1 MCGICG
7 VIDWDGRGEAA
18 AREADVSLMLER
30 LVHRGPDGWGVSS
43 QGAATLGAVRLAIR
57 GLSDGQQPIVD
68 EASGIVVV
76 CNGEI
81 DNHREL
87 KRWLASRGRP
97 VVAET
102 DVAVLPG
109 LFLELGSEFVEHLTG
124 AFSIGLWS
132 ARDQLLLLARDR
144 AGERPLHFHVS
155 DEAWFA
161 SELSA
166 LVGVAHLRT
175 SVNVE
180 ALRGYLAAGFF
191 SAPLSPF
198 EGIRKVGPG
207 EIIEIRGQKV
217 STRRYWRW
225 NSIRAAEKKAAS
237 PREFDEI
244 FREAVRS
251 QSDVDVPYGVYM
263 SGGLD
268 SSLVAA
274 VLRKLRPDYTL
285 HSYTLRFFEP
295 SYDESGYAESAAKL
309 LGLEL
314 HRVDVTPEVVPA
326 TLTELIAS
334 SGEPLADP
342 AWVPTA
348 LLSRRAAQDVKIALV
363 GEGADELFGGY
374 PTYLG
379 ANLAERYARLPSF
392 IRSLLRRG
400 VERWPATDKKVTL
413 SFLLKRFVRG
423 DGLAPVPRHLLWT
436 SVISPA
442 VLKRLG
448 VAPTE
453 TRPVDPATSGE
464 VTRVDML
471 NVLQRADLENSLAE
485 GLLTKADRASMQF
498 AIELRAPYLDMSVM
512 EYAACLA
519 ARDRVHGF
527 TTKVFLK
534 KYASNYLPSSI
545 VNRRKRGLSVPL
557 ARWLRE
563 PLYDWAHSQ
572 LSSPLLDEMG
582 LRNEAAVA
590 MLEEQRQRKAD
601 HSRSLWALIVLSEW
615 LQWASR
621 QNVAQFSTQVS
632 SATARM
638 AS

>member
-1 MCGICG
+1 VCGICG
-7 VIDWDGRGEAA
+7 TIDWDGRGEAP
-18 AREADVSLMLER
+18 AREADVSAMLER
-30 LVHRGPDGWGVSS
+30 LAHRGPDGWGVASR
-43 QGAATLGAVRLAIR
+43 GRATFGAVRLAIR
-57 GLSDGQQPIVD
+57 GLGDGQQPIVD
-68 EASGIVVV
+68 DANGIIVV

-97 VVAET
+97 VAAET

-109 LFLELGSEFVEHLTG
+109 LFLELGSEFVERLSG

-144 AGERPLHFHVS
+144 AGERPLHFHAS
-155 DEAWFA
+155 EEAWFA
-161 SELSA
+161 SEISA
-166 LVGVAHLRT
+166 LAAVGHLRGG
-175 SVNVE
+175 VNTQAV
-180 ALRGYLAAGFF
+180 RGYLAAGFF
-191 SAPLSPF
+191 PAPSSPF

-207 EIIEIRGQKV
+207 EIIEIRGQSV

-225 NSIRAAEKKAAS
+225 TSVPAPAKAAANLG
-237 PREFDEI
+237 EFDAV

-263 SGGLD
+263 SGGVD

-295 SYDESGYAESAAKL
+295 SYDESGYAEFAARL

-314 HRVDVTPEVVPA
+314 HRVDVNPEVVPA

-379 ANLAERYARLPSF
+379 AGLADRYARLPAF
-392 IRSLLRRG
+392 IRSLVRRG
-400 VERWPATDKKVTL
+400 VERWPATDKKVTV

-423 DGLAPVPRHLLWT
+423 DGLAAVPRHLLWT
-436 SVISPA
+436 SVISPE
-442 VLKRLG
+442 LLGRLG
-448 VAPTE
+448 VATTE
-453 TRPVDPATSGE
+453 SWRLDPVQPGGLPPG
-464 VTRVDML
+464 DML
-471 NVLQRADLENSLAE
+471 SDLQRVDLENSLAE
-485 GLLTKADRASMQF
+485 GLLTKADRASMEF
-498 AIELRAPYLDMSVM
+498 AIELRAPYLDVSVM
-512 EYAACLA
+512 EFA
-519 ARDRVHGF
+519 ARLAVRDRIRGF
-527 TTKVFLK
+527 TTKAFLK
-534 KYASNYLPSSI
+534 QYALKYLPSSI

-563 PLYDWAHSQ
+563 PLHDWARSR
-572 LSSPLLDEMG
+572 LSSALLGEAG
-582 LRNEAAVA
+582 VRNEAAVE
-590 MLEEQRQRKAD
+590 MLEEHRLRKAD
-601 HSRSLWALIVLSEW
+601 HSRALWALIVLSEW
-615 LQWASR
+615 LQWAAQR
-621 QNVAQFSTQVS
+621 NVVL
-632 SATARM
+632 SASKAAPTAARM

>member
-7 VIDWDGRGEAA
+7 AIDWKGRGEAA

-30 LVHRGPDGWGVSS
+30 LAHRGPDGWGVASR
-43 QGAATLGAVRLAIR
+43 GPATLGAVRLAIR

-97 VVAET
+97 VEAET

-109 LFLELGSEFVEHLTG
+109 LFLELGPGFVERLVG

-132 ARDQLLLLARDR
+132 DRDQLLLLARDR
-144 AGERPLHFHVS
+144 AGERPLHFHAS
-155 DEAWFA
+155 DETYFA
-161 SELSA
+161 SEVSA
-166 LVGVAHLRT
+166 LVVLSHLRAG
-175 SVNVE
+175 VN
-180 ALRGYLAAGFF
+180 AQAMRGYLAAGFF
-191 SAPLSPF
+191 AAPCSPF

-207 EIIEIRGQKV
+207 EIVEIRGQKI
-217 STRRYWRW
+217 SSRRYWRW
-225 NSIRAAEKKAAS
+225 GSMPSVEKGRPSAG
-237 PREFDEI
+237 EFDAV

-274 VLRKLRPDYTL
+274 VLRKLRPEYRL

-326 TLTELIAS
+326 TLAELIAS

-348 LLSRRAAQDVKIALV
+348 LLSRRAAENVKIALV

-379 ANLAERYARLPSF
+379 ANLSERYSRLPGTV
-392 IRSLLRRG
+392 RSLLRG
-400 VERWPATDKKVTL
+400 AVERWPATDKKVTL

-436 SVISPA
+436 SAISPA
-442 VLKRLG
+442 ILARLG
-448 VAPTE
+448 VE
-453 TRPVDPATSGE
+453 PAVTSQLDLSPASDWLQ
-464 VTRVDML
+464 T
-471 NVLQRADLENSLAE
+471 LQRVDLENSLAE
-485 GLLTKADRASMQF
+485 GLLTKADRASMKF
-498 AIELRAPYLDMSVM
+498 AIELRAPYLDQAVM
-512 EYAACLA
+512 EFASRLA
-519 ARDRVHGF
+519 AADRVSGF

-534 KYASNYLPSSI
+534 RYAAQYLPSSI

-563 PLYDWAHSQ
+563 PLYDWAHSR
-572 LSSPLLDEMG
+572 LSASILGEAG
-582 LRNEAAVA
+582 VRTEAAVA
-590 MLEEQRQRKAD
+590 MLEEHRQRKAD

-615 LQWASR
+615 LQWAVR
-621 QNVAQFSTQVS
+621 QNAGLLTTQ
-632 SATARM
+632 AAPAAARM